1 MSQHTLPKHSPK
13 RPPGSPIRALPPL
26 RCSLRWPQ
34 RRLQKLLDLQRV
46 RLDIPIIEQD
56 GQLRAWREV
65 LQHIQCPVDTR
76 QKGGGW
82 PGVGRSQGGVQG
94 CVSPSCV
101 HCGECEGHTLEEK
114 DHEEPLA
121 GRAVS
126 YTLAV
131 FAGLGGWS
139 GVLGWE
145 QTQEF

>member
-1 MSQHTLPKHSPK
+1 MEDVISCCVGLPVPRCQAREAVGGSGLRTPVRSSHHVSTHPKHSPK
-13 RPPGSPIRALPPL
+13 HPPGSPIHALPPL

-82 PGVGRSQGGVQG
+82 PEVGRSQGGVQG

-101 HCGECEGHTLEEK
+101 HCGECEGHTFEE
-114 DHEEPLA
+114 
-121 GRAVS
+121 
-126 YTLAV
+126 
-131 FAGLGGWS
+131 
-139 GVLGWE
+139 
-145 QTQEF
+145 